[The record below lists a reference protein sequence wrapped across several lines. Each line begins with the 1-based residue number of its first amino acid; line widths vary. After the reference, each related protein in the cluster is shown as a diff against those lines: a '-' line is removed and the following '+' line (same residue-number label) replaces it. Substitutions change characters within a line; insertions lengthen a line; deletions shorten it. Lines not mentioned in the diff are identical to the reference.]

1 MDQILLDDQ
10 ELLAP
15 ARRRV
20 AERPAARSIGAR
32 SRYRRLALG
41 VALTDGLALDAAL
54 VLSTIIRVGSFS
66 TGPTFFLTLAL
77 VPVAVGGLFAV
88 FKLYELHRLSPAD
101 EFRRI
106 LEALLV
112 GSLLRIVIL
121 AQVSGAGFFVSKWTG
136 LTLVLSALFVF
147 GSRFAWHKYL
157 GRLRLQGKLFFR
169 TLVLGV
175 SEEAML
181 IDEVL
186 SAPASGFVPVG
197 FVRTDGGPSTRRIPP
212 DLGALDDLG
221 RILDEQQVECV
232 FVASSTVSPEQTKKF
247 VREIRRRGIDIWFS
261 ANLMEMLASR
271 LTVHPVGRLLA
282 FSLQPVEL
290 RGARAFAKRSFDL
303 VVATLA
309 VLAAAPLLIFS
320 ALAIKLTSRGPVLFK
335 QERIGRGGHAFTMY
349 KFRTMV
355 HGAKNVLGDLAERN
369 EARGPLF
376 KMRNDPRVTK
386 VGRVL
391 RRFSLDEL
399 PQLLNVILGEM
410 SVVGPRPPLRS
421 EVEDYEEWHMD
432 RLEVRPGITG
442 LWQVNRGGDWKFDDY
457 VRLDLFYIENW
468 SITYDLF
475 LLLKTIPAILR
486 RGGNF

>member
-10 ELLAP
+10 GVRAP
-15 ARRRV
+15 AKLRIADRS
-20 AERPAARSIGAR
+20 AEPSTGAR

-41 VALTDGLALDAAL
+41 VAMTDGLALDAAL
-54 VLSTIIRVGSFS
+54 VLSMIIRVGPFRAGS
-66 TGPTFFLTLAL
+66 TFFLTLAL
-77 VPVAVGGLFAV
+77 VPLAVGGLFAA
-88 FKLYELHRLSPAD
+88 FNLYQLHRLSPAE

-112 GSLLRIVIL
+112 GSLLRIVVL
-121 AQVSGAGFFVSKWTG
+121 AQVSGTGFLVSKWTG
-136 LTLVLSALFVF
+136 LTLALSALFVF
-147 GSRFAWHKYL
+147 ASRFAWHKYL
-157 GRLRLQGKLFFR
+157 GRLRLQGKLVFR
-169 TLVLGV
+169 TLILGV
-175 SEEAML
+175 SEEGTL
-181 IDEVL
+181 IDDVL
-186 SAPASGFVPVG
+186 NAPASGFVPVG
-197 FVRTDGGPSTRRIPP
+197 FVRTEGGPSTRRIPP
-212 DLGALDDLG
+212 DLGTLDDLG
-221 RILDEQQVECV
+221 RILDDHQVECV
-232 FVASSTVSPEQTKKF
+232 FVASSTVSPEQTKRF

-282 FSLQPVEL
+282 FSLRPVEL
-290 RGARAFAKRSFDL
+290 RGVRAFAKRSFDL
-303 VVATLA
+303 AVATMA
-309 VLAAAPLLIFS
+309 VLAAAPLLIIA

-335 QERIGRGGHAFTMY
+335 QERIGRGGQAFTMY

-355 HGAKNVLGDLAERN
+355 HGAGNVLRDLTERN

-386 VGRVL
+386 VGRLL
-391 RRFSLDEL
+391 RRFSLDEV
-399 PQLLNVILGEM
+399 PQLINVIRGEM

-421 EVEDYEEWHMD
+421 EVEDYQEWHMD

-442 LWQVNRGGDWKFDDY
+442 LWQVNRGGDWRFDDY

-486 RGGNF
+486 RGRNF